1 MDHPPT
7 CLRAVRRC
15 VITGIGIVSPIGI
28 SQQVFWKNLLAGETG
43 VGPVTRFD
51 ASSYPRD
58 LVAEVKD
65 FDESQ
70 YLSAR
75 QSKVFGRSAKFA
87 YAAAKMAMQDAGLG
101 QVDPL
106 QTDVLVGC
114 AVGSYEALEN
124 ALVRSKKGLLEF
136 EEGLMDMRDLLQS
149 VTYSPASAIALL
161 SQAEGYVSTVSS
173 SCVSGLNAIGLASE
187 RIKEGKARIVFTG
200 GVDTPISR
208 VVMGALAGAGMTP
221 GDDVDSAADSLCP
234 FDQRRTKS
242 VLGEGAGIFL
252 LEDYAHAKARGA
264 RIYAEIVSFA
274 QGSENMNELFM
285 PDRSAKSWSRV
296 VGKAMR
302 ALKKP
307 IGYIN
312 AHAPSDTLLDKLE
325 ADMLVQ
331 SFGEKTTKAMPISS
345 IKGSV
350 GSPFSA
356 AGAFQ
361 VAASALSLFHR
372 QIPPNYNYKIPD
384 PELDLNVAAVKAA
397 APRLERVLVNG
408 HGLGGL
414 NTAIVLKKV
423 KNEYL

>member
-1 MDHPPT
+1 M
-7 CLRAVRRC
+7 RRC
-15 VITGIGIVSPIGI
+15 VITGIGIVSPIGVT
-28 SQQVFWKNLLAGETG
+28 QQVFWQNLLAGETG
-43 VGPVTRFD
+43 LGQVTQFD
-51 ASSYPRD
+51 ATSFPRD
-58 LVAEVKD
+58 LAAEVKD
-65 FDESQ
+65 FDESE
-70 YLSAR
+70 YLSPR
-75 QSKVFGRSAKFA
+75 QSKYFGRSSKFA
-87 YAAAKMAMQDAGLG
+87 YAAAKMAMNDAGLER
-101 QVDPL
+101 VDPL

-114 AVGSYEALEN
+114 AVGSYEALEK
-124 ALVRSKKGLLEF
+124 ALVRSRNGLLEF

-161 SQAEGYVSTVSS
+161 AQAEGYVSTVSS

-187 RIKEGKARIVFTG
+187 RIQMGKARVVFTG

-221 GDDVDSAADSLCP
+221 GSDPDATADSLCP

-242 VLGEGAGIFL
+242 VLGEGAGIFI
-252 LEDYAHAKARGA
+252 LEDYQHARARGA
-264 RIYAEIVSFA
+264 RIYAEIASFA

-296 VGKAMR
+296 VSKAVSAVKSR
-302 ALKKP
+302 V
-307 IGYIN
+307 GYIN
-312 AHAPSDTLLDKLE
+312 AHAPSDTVLDKLE

-331 SFGEKTTKAMPISS
+331 TFGDADMQATPVSS

-372 QIPPNYNYKIPD
+372 QIPPNYNYKVPD
-384 PELDLNVAAVKAA
+384 PEVALNVVAVKAE
-397 APRLERVLVNG
+397 APRLNSVLVNG

-414 NTAIVLKKV
+414 NTAIMLKKV

>member
-1 MDHPPT
+1 MEET
-7 CLRAVRRC
+7 MRRC

-28 SQQVFWKNLLAGETG
+28 SKQVFWQNLLAGETG

-65 FDESQ
+65 FDESA

-75 QSKVFGRSAKFA
+75 QSKYFGRSSKFA
-87 YAAAKMAMQDAGLG
+87 YAAAKLAMQDADLG
-101 QVDPL
+101 HFDPL

-114 AVGSYEALEN
+114 AVGGYEALEN

-221 GDDVDSAADSLCP
+221 GDDPDAPENSLCP

-242 VLGEGAGIFL
+242 VLGEGAGIFI
-252 LEDYAHAKARGA
+252 LEDYEHARARGA
-264 RIYAEIVSFA
+264 CIYAEIVSFA

-296 VGKAMR
+296 VGKAMQ
-302 ALKKP
+302 AIKKP

-325 ADMLVQ
+325 ANMLVQ
-331 SFGEKTTKAMPISS
+331 SFGERDTRATPISS
-345 IKGSV
+345 IKGAV

-361 VAASALSLFHR
+361 VAASALALFHR
-372 QIPPNYNYKIPD
+372 QIPPNYNYKVPD
-384 PELDLNVAAVKAA
+384 PEFDLNVAAVKTAT
-397 APRLERVLVNG
+397 PRLEKVLVNG

-423 KNEYL
+423 KNEYF